1 MTKQALKII
10 LIAFLLSSILSP
22 ISKATL
28 LENISLDSWI
38 YRVVDELHCTGLF
51 PSLHK
56 NVRPYTRG
64 EIASLVLETN
74 LKQKEG
80 GLRLSESQL
89 WLLHKLNQEFRFELE
104 ELYYEKHKN
113 EKDKNI
119 LRYGTSP
126 VAHAT
131 LAEGDSS
138 YGRLQTRFETSLQ
151 FNRRFVLKDRVV
163 IDTRAEKERKYKG
176 REWKNHLTG
185 VLDEA
190 YAKVDFRYFH
200 LLLGRDHIRWGPGRE
215 DVLLLSHQIPPF
227 DMVKIEGKVGSFKLI
242 YFATVLDQKWVPD
255 YGDPSGDGFRAERY
269 LSGHRIN
276 LKLKFGVEM
285 GISEVVL
292 YGGKNRHPEPYYLNP
307 LLPYYGEQ
315 YNRDMD
321 DNILWSFDIAL
332 STFKNKELYFE
343 LLIDDFQYDFES
355 EPHQTG
361 FQVGLNYA
369 EPFGWMRSYIN
380 LEYTK
385 INNWV
390 YGQNK
395 PWNTYTYH
403 GWGMGSIL
411 GPDADRWSFE
421 LIYHFSKDTDLAFLE
436 EYRRKGEGRI
446 DTLQTPAVPSSKKF
460 PSEVVEYTNQHKFVL
475 SYQPSANLKLDLSA
489 EYNKI
494 KNINNESGKKE
505 DAFVFGAKLS
515 LNLWKERRF

>member
-1 MTKQALKII
+1 MVTKALKIV
-10 LIAFLLSSILSP
+10 LIAFLLSSVLSS

-28 LENISLDSWI
+28 LENIPLDSWV
-38 YRVVDELHCTGLF
+38 YAVVDELHCQGLF

-56 NVRPYTRG
+56 NVKPYTRG
-64 EIASLVLETN
+64 EIASLVLEIN
-74 LKQKEG
+74 LRQKEG
-80 GLRLSESQL
+80 VLRLSDSQL
-89 WLLHKLNQEFRFELE
+89 WLLGKLNQEFRFELE
-104 ELYYEKHKN
+104 ELYYKKQK
-113 EKDKNI
+113 KDEDQTV

-126 VAHAT
+126 IAHTT
-131 LAEGDSS
+131 LTEGDSS
-138 YGRLQTRFETSLQ
+138 YGRVQTRFETSLQ
-151 FNRRFVLKDRVV
+151 FDKRFVLKNRVV
-163 IDTRAEKERKYKG
+163 IDTKAEKERRYEG

-190 YAKVDFRYFH
+190 YANIDFGYFR

-215 DVLLLSHQIPPF
+215 DVLLLSDQIPPF
-227 DMVKIEGKVGSFKLI
+227 DMIKLEGGVGSFKLA
-242 YFATVLDQKWVPD
+242 YFATVLDQVYFP
-255 YGDPSGDGFRAERY
+255 PLHHRLSGFWAKRY
-269 LSGHRIN
+269 LSGHRLN
-276 LKLKFGVEM
+276 LKLKMGVEM

-292 YGGKNRHPEPYYLNP
+292 YGGNNRDIEPYYLNP

-315 YNRDMD
+315 FNQDMD
-321 DNILWSFDIAL
+321 DNILWSFDIVL
-332 STFKNKELYFE
+332 SMFKNKELYFE

-369 EPFGWMRSYIN
+369 EPFGLRRSYVN

-395 PWNTYTYH
+395 PWNRYTYH

-421 LIYHFSKDTDLAFLE
+421 LIYHFTKDIDLAFLE

-446 DTLQTPAVPSSKKF
+446 DLPQTSAVPSSKKF
-460 PSEVVEYTNQHKFVL
+460 PSGVVEYTNQSKFML
-475 SYQPSANLKLDLSA
+475 TYQPSANLKVDLSA

-494 KNINNESGKKE
+494 KNLENESGKKE
-505 DAFVFGAKLS
+505 NALVFKANLS
-515 LNLWKERRF
+515 WNFWKERRF

>member
-1 MTKQALKII
+1 LIKQALKIS
-10 LIAFLLSSILSP
+10 LISFLLSSILSP
-22 ISKATL
+22 VSKAIL
-28 LENISLDSWI
+28 LENIPLDSWV
-38 YRVVDELHCTGLF
+38 YGVVDELHCMGLF
-51 PSLHK
+51 TSLHK
-56 NVRPYTRG
+56 NVKPYTRG
-64 EIASLVLETN
+64 EIAALVLEIN
-74 LKQKEG
+74 LKQKERD
-80 GLRLSESQL
+80 LRLSDSQL
-89 WLLHKLNQEFRFELE
+89 WLLHKLNSEFRFELE
-104 ELYYEKHKN
+104 ELYYKKQK
-113 EKDKNI
+113 KDEDQTI
-119 LRYGTSP
+119 LRYGTCP

-151 FNRRFVLKDRVV
+151 FGKRFVLKDRVV
-163 IDTRAEKERKYKG
+163 IDTKADKERRYKG
-176 REWKNHLTG
+176 EEWKHHLTG

-190 YAKVDFRYFH
+190 YTNIDLKYFH
-200 LLLGRDHIRWGPGRE
+200 LLLGRDHIRWGPGKD
-215 DVLLLSHQIPPF
+215 DVLLLSGHIPPF
-227 DMVKIEGKVGSFKLI
+227 DMIKIEGGVGSFKLI
-242 YFATVLDQKWVPD
+242 YFATKLDDWVSD
-255 YGDPSGDGFRAERY
+255 YGFRTKRY

-292 YGGKNRHPEPYYLNP
+292 YGGKDRLPEAYYLNP

-315 YNRDMD
+315 YNRDSD
-321 DNILWSFDIAL
+321 DNILWSFDMAL
-332 STFKNKELYFE
+332 SVFKNKELYFE
-343 LLIDDFQYDFES
+343 LLVDDFQYDFES

-361 FQVGLNYA
+361 FQMGLNYA

-395 PWNTYTYH
+395 PWNVYTYH

-421 LIYHFSKDTDLAFLE
+421 LIYHFSKNIDLAFLQ

-446 DTLQTPAVPSSKKF
+446 TIPQTPAVPSSKKF
-460 PSEVVEYTNQHKFVL
+460 PSGIVEYTNQHKFVL
-475 SYQPSANLKLDLSA
+475 SYQPNANLKLDLSA

-494 KNINNESGKKE
+494 KNVENKSGEKE
-505 DAFVFGAKLS
+505 DTFVFGAKLS